1 MAMTTDTLVV
11 MIGFMG
17 SIAILG
23 LIAMYMAHR
32 PEKKKT
38 Q

>member
-1 MAMTTDTLVV
+1 MTMDTLVV

-17 SIAILG
+17 PIAVLG
-23 LIAMYMAHR
+23 IIAMYMAHR